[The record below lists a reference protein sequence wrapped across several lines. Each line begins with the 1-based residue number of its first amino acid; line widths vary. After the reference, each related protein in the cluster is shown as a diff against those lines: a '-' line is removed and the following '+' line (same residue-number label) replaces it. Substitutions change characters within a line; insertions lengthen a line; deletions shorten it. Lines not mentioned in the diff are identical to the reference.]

1 MLCNDD
7 RTVLDDSK
15 RVGVPMEV
23 VFGNMFK
30 LDVWETLLKSMRIG
44 EVAEFW
50 CDIIV
55 SSNCPCQ
62 YNHSVPVGS
71 STIRDSGMP
80 RVIMGTAV

>member
-15 RVGVPMEV
+15 KVGVPMEV

-30 LDVWETLLKSMRIG
+30 LDVWEILLRSMRIG

-55 SSNCPCQ
+55 SSIFLWL
-62 YNHSVPVGS
+62 
-71 STIRDSGMP
+71 TL
-80 RVIMGTAV
+80 VIYSNDWTDVRLAHMNTTM

>member
-15 RVGVPMEV
+15 KVGVPMEV

-30 LDVWETLLKSMRIG
+30 LDVWETLLRSMRIG
-44 EVAEFW
+44 EVSEFW

-55 SSNCPCQ
+55 STIVQNNSNLPDRCKYHHLKCQ
-62 YNHSVPVGS
+62 PQ
-71 STIRDSGMP
+71 
-80 RVIMGTAV
+80 